1 MKRLMHILVWSALLG
16 VATAWAQAPEAAAGE
31 AAATS
36 TSLLD
41 LIKVG
46 GWAMWPLG
54 GCSFGLI
61 TIAIIIAQKVNR
73 KKLIPPAALAEIK
86 RAAKVGDVMVMQN
99 TAATAPSLFT
109 NSLAVGLRQL
119 DPEDPLGSKE
129 RVESAIAETV
139 VREEAGLSF
148 WINFLSLI
156 TAVSPM
162 VGLLGTVS
170 GMIGAFQKIGQ
181 GGMGKPE
188 LLAANIGEALI
199 TTATGLIVAIP
210 SMFCFF
216 LFRNQLNKLVQIAEQ
231 EFTNVLNLLLG
242 IGGANEG

>member
-1 MKRLMHILVWSALLG
+1 MHILVWSALLG
-16 VATAWAQAPEAAAGE
+16 VATVWAQAPEAAAEE
-31 AAATS
+31 AAKT
-36 TSLLD
+36 TTLLD

-54 GCSFGLI
+54 ACSFGLI

-86 RAAKVGDVMVMQN
+86 RAAKVGDVMVIQN
-99 TAATAPSLFT
+99 TAATVPSLFT
-109 NSLAVGLRQL
+109 NSLAAGLHKL
-119 DPEDPLGSKE
+119 NPEDPLGSKE
-129 RVESAIAETV
+129 LVEGAIAETV
-139 VREEAGLSF
+139 VREEAGLAF

-162 VGLLGTVS
+162 IGLLGTVS
-170 GMIGAFQKIGQ
+170 GMIGAFQKIGS

-231 EFTNVLNLLLG
+231 EFTAVLDALMG
-242 IGGANEG
+242 TGGSDEG